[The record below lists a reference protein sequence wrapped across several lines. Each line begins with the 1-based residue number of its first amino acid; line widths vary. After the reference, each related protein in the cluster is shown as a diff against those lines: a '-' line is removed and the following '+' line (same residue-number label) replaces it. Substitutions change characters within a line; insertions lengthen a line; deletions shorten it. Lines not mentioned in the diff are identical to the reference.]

1 MYSLDNKIKI
11 TTREGFGKAI
21 VKLGET
27 NKDIVVLAASVGD
40 STQAYKF
47 REKFPDRYIESGIA
61 EQNMV
66 GMACGLALAGKIP
79 FATSFATFMPGRCY
93 DHIRQSVCYSNLN
106 VKMVATHAGLTVG
119 ADGAT
124 HQMMEDIA
132 MLRALPNLKVIVP
145 ADAIEAEKATIAI
158 SKIKGPCF
166 LRLGREKVP
175 VTTTEKTPF
184 EIGKANT
191 LKDGK
196 DITIIACG
204 VMVYEALV
212 AAKEL
217 EKENISARVI
227 NLHTIKPIDEKT
239 IIKAA
244 KETKGIVTA
253 EEHQIMGGMGS
264 AVAEVIVKNKQT
276 PMRFIGMNDRFGQSG
291 KADELMDF
299 YGLRSKNIIKAVHD
313 ILKQ

>member
-1 MYSLDNKIKI
+1 MYNLKNEKKLA
-11 TTREGFGKAI
+11 TRDGFGKALI
-21 VKLGET
+21 RLGEK
-27 NKDIVVLAASVGD
+27 NKNIVALSASVGD
-40 STQAYKF
+40 STRAYEF
-47 REKFPDRYIESGIA
+47 REKFPDRYIEAGIA
-61 EQNMV
+61 EQNMI
-66 GMACGLALAGKIP
+66 GMAAGLALAGKIP
-79 FATSFATFMPGRCY
+79 FPSSFATFLPGRCY

-106 VKMVATHAGLTVG
+106 VKLVSTHAGLTVG
-119 ADGAT
+119 PDGAT

-132 MLRALPNLKVIVP
+132 MMRATPNLKVIVP

-217 EKENISARVI
+217 EKENIIARVI

-239 IIKAA
+239 II
-244 KETKGIVTA
+244 
-253 EEHQIMGGMGS
+253 
-264 AVAEVIVKNKQT
+264 
-276 PMRFIGMNDRFGQSG
+276 
-291 KADELMDF
+291 
-299 YGLRSKNIIKAVHD
+299 
-313 ILKQ
+313 

>member
-40 STQAYKF
+40 STKAYKF
-47 REKFPDRYIESGIA
+47 REKFPERYIEAGIA

-217 EKENISARVI
+217 EKENIIARVI

-239 IIKAA
+239 II
-244 KETKGIVTA
+244 
-253 EEHQIMGGMGS
+253 
-264 AVAEVIVKNKQT
+264 
-276 PMRFIGMNDRFGQSG
+276 
-291 KADELMDF
+291 
-299 YGLRSKNIIKAVHD
+299 
-313 ILKQ
+313 